1 MEIFLYN
8 TLTRETER
16 FEPLEPALVRIY
28 VCGVTPYDYNHL
40 GHMRPAVVFDVLRR
54 FLEYANYRV
63 VMVVNFTDVDDKIIK
78 RARENGEDPLTYPRK
93 FIQDYYECMEALN
106 IKPAHFHPKVTAHI
120 ADIIRFIEKIL
131 ENGFGYVVNGNVYF
145 SVAKFSDYGKLSGRR
160 TEELIESGRL
170 EPDPNKRD
178 PLDFALWKAQK
189 PGEPAWDSPW
199 GKGRPGWHIECSTMS
214 SLYLGDTFDIHGG
227 GNDLIFPHHE
237 NEIAQSRAY
246 SGKPFFARFWMHN
259 GMVTL
264 QKEKMAKSTGVFL
277 TTRELL
283 KTYRGEV
290 LRLFLL
296 SGHYRSPLDFSE
308 ELLQQTAQRLDAFY
322 SFFQRVQETLGEELE
337 ERLEN
342 LRFIKT
348 PELDSAWKE
357 WESAMSQDL
366 HTPKAL
372 SAMHSLL
379 DYGNQTLMKGKKA
392 EANKAFL
399 QLLRAGEIMGI
410 FTEFSRGTLRGKS
423 REDHAPWVEFLLR
436 LREFLRKEKF
446 FALSDEI
453 REYLH
458 KQGFIVE
465 DTETG
470 YRWRKKL

>member
-1 MEIFLYN
+1 MEIFFYN
-8 TLTRETER
+8 TLTREIER
-16 FEPLEPALVRIY
+16 FEPLEPGLVRIY

-78 RARENGEDPLTYPRK
+78 RAQERGEDPLAYPRK

-120 ADIIRFIEKIL
+120 GDIIRFIEKIL

-145 SVAKFSDYGKLSGRR
+145 SVARFSDYGKLSGRR

-178 PLDFALWKAQK
+178 PLDFALWKARK

-264 QKEKMAKSTGVFL
+264 QKEKMAKSTGIFL

-283 KTYRGEV
+283 KIYRGEV

-296 SGHYRSPLDFSE
+296 SGHYRSPLDYSE
-308 ELLQQTAQRLDAFY
+308 ELLEQTAQRLDAFH
-322 SFFQRVQETLGEELE
+322 SFFQRVQETLRDELE

-342 LRFIKT
+342 LRPIET

-379 DYGNQTLMKGKKA
+379 DYGNQALMKGKKA
-392 EANKAFL
+392 DANKAFL
-399 QLLRAGEIMGI
+399 YLLRAGEILGI
-410 FTEFSRGTLRGKS
+410 FPEFSRRTSQGKS
-423 REDHAPWVEFLLR
+423 REDLAIWVEFLLQ
-436 LREFLRKEKF
+436 LRERLRKEKF
-446 FALSDEI
+446 FTLSDEI
-453 REYLH
+453 REYLN

-465 DTETG
+465 DTEAG
-470 YRWRKKL
+470 YRWRKKM